1 MAGRSKLKMDK
12 VVFLDRDGTLNKEV
26 NYLYKPEDM
35 ELFSDVPESIK
46 RLNQAGYKVVVIT
59 NQAGVA
65 RGYYTEEDVNRLHQ
79 YMNQVL
85 SLSGAHIDKFYYC
98 PHHPHHGIGKYKTEC
113 SCRKPG
119 TGMFQMAE
127 QEFSIDKKASYMIGD
142 KLIDV
147 EAGNRYGVPG
157 ILIGTGYGQEFHSQ
171 VKAGKA
177 EKIYCFY
184 ASTMKEAVDF
194 ILSQESA
201 PMI

>member
-79 YMNQVL
+79 YMNQL
-85 SLSGAHIDKFYYC
+85 LEKEGAEIDAFYYC
-98 PHHPHHGIGKYKTEC
+98 PHHPVHGIGAYKKVC
-113 SCRKPG
+113 NCRKPG
-119 TGMFQMAE
+119 TGMFEMAE
-127 QEFSIDKKASYMIGD
+127 KDFPVDRAASYMIGD
-142 KLIDV
+142 KLLDT
-147 EAGNRYGVPG
+147 EAGQKFGVTS
-157 ILIGTGYGQEFHSQ
+157 ILVGTGYGAELHKEQQEN
-171 VKAGKA
+171 G
-177 EKIYCFY
+177 EKPPYVHY
-184 ASTMKEAVDF
+184 AADLEQAAQW
-194 ILSQESA
+194 ILERK
-201 PMI
+201 